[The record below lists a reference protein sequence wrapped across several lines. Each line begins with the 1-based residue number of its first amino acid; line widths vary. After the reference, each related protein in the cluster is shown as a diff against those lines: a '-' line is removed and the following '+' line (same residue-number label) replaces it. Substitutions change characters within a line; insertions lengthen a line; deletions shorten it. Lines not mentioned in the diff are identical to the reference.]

1 MLFSEAIEKLTDTYN
16 SIDFRIATIKHD
28 AVWKS
33 CYTIIRFSKQT
44 VDELKDH
51 YTKLHDDIGFINT
64 TEYKQIFHA
73 FPISELQ
80 NIISYWA
87 NKRIVIPDNEEI
99 HLLNLN
105 EFNQQAN
112 NTTGPD
118 DDQILN
124 EWNCFVMSN
133 NAKFPGLATKLINF
147 NDIAKKQTFDDYRDH
162 LCHLFEVNQR
172 YIGDEGTNTII
183 APIFLKIENISFKDN
198 TIIINCKGD
207 NRNIDFNVAIYKARK
222 YSMEHGTLKEKF
234 IIHSKGSIQN
244 HISDYPISQKLPIE
258 LSVDDHYKVT
268 SMYNDMLIDSKSGI
282 IKYATEKFPNSL
294 LDVFNQ
300 FITPEKFREIIFQ
313 YKQESG
319 KEKIQDA
326 FERAIS
332 WLLSLISL
340 NSIWLGKDNETI
352 GDEPNRISVDVLAD
366 IDKTIILSSVKSSIP
381 KEHEFTKMKEYRENL
396 ETMIGNSDVE
406 LKSVVFCRHSLVGLE
421 QVAHRT
427 GVQLIGKEEL
437 EEIISNIEKGD
448 IEKAKA
454 TLTRPHFNNTG
465 ITGL

>member
-1 MLFSEAIEKLTDTYN
+1 MLFREAIEKLTNTYN
-16 SIDFRIATIKHD
+16 SIDFRIATIKHN
-28 AVWKS
+28 AIWKS

-51 YTKLHDDIGFINT
+51 YTQLHEDVGFVIT
-64 TEYKQIFHA
+64 TEYKQILHA

-80 NIISYWA
+80 NIISNWT
-87 NKRIVIPDNEEI
+87 NKRIVIPNNKKI

-112 NTTGPD
+112 NPTSPD

-133 NAKFPGLATKLINF
+133 NAKLPGLQQKLINF
-147 NDIAKKQTFDDYRDH
+147 NDIARKQTFDDYRDH
-162 LCHLFEVNQR
+162 LCNLFEVNQR
-172 YIGDEGTNTII
+172 YVGYEGTNTII
-183 APIFLKIENISFKDN
+183 APIFLKIENISFKN
-198 TIIINCKGD
+198 KSIIINCKGD
-207 NRNIDFNVAIYKARK
+207 NRNIDFYVAIYKGRK
-222 YSMEHGTLKEKF
+222 YSEQHGTLKKKF
-234 IIHSKGSIQN
+234 TIYSKGSIQN

-258 LSVDDHYKVT
+258 LSGDDHYKVT

-282 IKYATEKFPNSL
+282 VRYATEKFPNSL

-300 FITPEKFREIIFQ
+300 FITPEKFRKMIFQ

-319 KEKIQDA
+319 KEKLQDV
-326 FERAIS
+326 FERVVS
-332 WLLSLISL
+332 WILSFLNF

-352 GDEPNRISVDVLAD
+352 GVEPNNISVDVLAK
-366 IDKTIILSSVKSSIP
+366 IEKTIIISSVKTAIP

-396 ETMIGNSDVE
+396 GKMINDPDIE

-421 QVAHRT
+421 EVAQRT
-427 GVQLIGKEEL
+427 GVRLIGKDEL
-437 EEIISNIEKGD
+437 MEILSHIEKGD
-448 IEKAKA
+448 IDQARQV
-454 TLTRPHFNNTG
+454 LTRPYNFRD
-465 ITGL
+465 GLI